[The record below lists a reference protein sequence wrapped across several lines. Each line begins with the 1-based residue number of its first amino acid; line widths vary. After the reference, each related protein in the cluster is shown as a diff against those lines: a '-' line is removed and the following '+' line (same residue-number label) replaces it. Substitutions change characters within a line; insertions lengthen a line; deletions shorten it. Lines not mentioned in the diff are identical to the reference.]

1 MSEIG
6 KLTAAYIDD
15 GNERHLLDVYVPD
28 APAGRPVVIVVHG
41 GGLRALAKER
51 MAGCS
56 RQIAAAGYVVVTP
69 NYRLIDEAAY
79 PAQLEDVL
87 AAAAW
92 IASGPAELAGADVD
106 RPALLGAS
114 AGGFLVAMMA
124 AELGRA
130 GASCVIDIAGPT
142 GDRYDRGGK
151 GPCSLASSDWPATLI
166 IHSRNDGVVD
176 CADSIALNAALT
188 AAGAEC
194 ELLTYD
200 TEATDHGIWDGDD
213 DPPLLLDFLVEPILA
228 FLGEHTGV

>member
-1 MSEIG
+1 MDRI
-6 KLTAAYIDD
+6 KMLTTAYIDD
-15 GNERHLLDVYVPD
+15 GNERHTLDVYLPD
-28 APAGRPVVIVVHG
+28 APAGRPMVMVVHG
-41 GGLRALAKER
+41 GGLRALSKER

-56 RQIAAAGYVVVTP
+56 RQIASAGAVVVTP
-69 NYRLIDEAAY
+69 NYRLIDEAPY

-92 IASGPAELAGADVD
+92 VASGPAELAGADVR

-124 AELGRA
+124 AELGRT

-142 GDRYDRGGK
+142 GDRYDRGGA
-151 GPCSLASSDWPATLI
+151 GPRSLASADWPPALI

-176 CADSIALNAALT
+176 CEHSIALHAALT
-188 AAGAEC
+188 AAGAES

-200 TEATDHGIWDGDD
+200 TEATDHGIWNGD
-213 DPPLLLDFLVEPILA
+213 DPPLLLDFLIERILA
-228 FLGEHTGV
+228 FLRDHTGG